1 MGKVLAMTVPTQRQG
16 NCAQDKHESTENF
29 TCVRTNEVPT
39 VEGKALNTKWNLFLK
54 NKGKVLCLFPTIT
67 VIWFQPKQTPQ
78 ANTLGVAI
86 PVRFH
91 WLPSSG
97 LADSSIEKQNKS
109 LGLLHPQA
117 FKWCFGLR
125 GYL

>member
-1 MGKVLAMTVPTQRQG
+1 MSLLKTIRVG
-16 NCAQDKHESTENF
+16 
-29 TCVRTNEVPT
+29 TNEVPT
-39 VEGKALNTKWNLFLK
+39 VEGKVLYIKWNLFLK
-54 NKGKVLCLFPTIT
+54 DKGKVLCIFPAIT
-67 VIWFQPKQTPQ
+67 VIWFQAKQTPQ

-91 WLPSSG
+91 WLPSPG